1 MKKVAAFL
9 LSAAL
14 LFSFAGCSESAP
26 IEVSRP
32 DWATDPTPTPT
43 ASSNEPVKIGD
54 TFSVAGRHV
63 GSWDDGDGPPEPGK
77 LEVTVLGYKVYDHYS
92 DTGIPKEEF
101 SCGEKF
107 DIEET
112 PLVMVEMKIKK
123 VSGVKKDTGRES
135 RELITKFQLF
145 SKEQL
150 QWGEEHEEEQE
161 INPVI
166 GEICDYFSGHG
177 DWEADYKGYD
187 YYWLDVGEEKTYQLG
202 FFLRD
207 PNGPWGGG
215 NHLTSVDSGLMM
227 GVDTGG
233 MGHIGLYVDLE
244 T

>member
-1 MKKVAAFL
+1 MKKIVTL
-9 LSAAL
+9 IVTAAL

-32 DWATDPTPTPT
+32 DWATDPTPTPDVST
-43 ASSNEPVKIGD
+43 AEPVKIGE
-54 TFSVAGRHV
+54 TFSVAGTRV

-77 LEVTVLGYKVYDHYS
+77 LEATILGYKVYNHYS

-101 SCGEKF
+101 SCGTEF

-135 RELITKFQLF
+135 RELISCFQLF

-150 QWGEEHEEEQE
+150 QWCEEHEME
-161 INPVI
+161 PM
-166 GEICDYFSGHG
+166 GRTSGYFSGHG
-177 DWEADYKGYD
+177 DWEDNGYGR
-187 YYWLDVGEEKTYQLG
+187 YWLDVGEEKTYQLG

>member
-1 MKKVAAFL
+1 MKKIATLIVT
-9 LSAAL
+9 AAL

-32 DWATDPTPTPT
+32 DWATDPTPTPK
-43 ASSNEPVKIGD
+43 ASSNEPVKIGE
-54 TFSVAGRHV
+54 TFSVAGRRV

-101 SCGEKF
+101 SCGTEF

-135 RELITKFQLF
+135 RENITSFQLF

-150 QWGEEHEEEQE
+150 QWCEENEMQPMGEL
-161 INPVI
+161 V
-166 GEICDYFSGHG
+166 GYFSGHG
-177 DWEADYKGYD
+177 DWEADYKGYT

-202 FFLRD
+202 FFLND
-207 PNGPWGGG
+207 PNGPWGGED
-215 NHLTSVDSGLMM
+215 HLTSVDSGLMM

-233 MGHIGLYVDLE
+233 MGQIGLYVDLE

>member
-1 MKKVAAFL
+1 MKKIVAL
-9 LSAAL
+9 ILSAAL
-14 LFSFAGCSESAP
+14 LFGFAGCSESAP

-32 DWATDPTPTPT
+32 DWATDPTPTPDI
-43 ASSNEPVKIGD
+43 SSAEPVKIGE
-54 TFSVAGRHV
+54 TFSIAGTRV
-63 GSWDDGDGPPEPGK
+63 GSWDDGNGPPEPGK

-123 VSGVKKDTGRES
+123 VSGVKEDTGRES
-135 RELITKFQLF
+135 RENITSFKLF

-150 QWGEEHEEEQE
+150 QWCEENEMEPLGE
-161 INPVI
+161 VI
-166 GEICDYFSGHG
+166 GYFSGHG
-177 DWEADYKGYD
+177 DWESDYKGYT
-187 YYWLDVGEEKTYQLG
+187 YYWLDIGEEKTYQLG
-202 FFLRD
+202 FFLND
-207 PNGPWGGG
+207 PNSRWGGKDC
-215 NHLTSVDSGLMM
+215 LTSVDSGLMM

-233 MGHIGLYVDLE
+233 MGQVGLYVDLE

>member
-1 MKKVAAFL
+1 MKKIAAFL
-9 LSAAL
+9 LATVL

-32 DWATDPTPTPT
+32 DWATDPTPTPK
-43 ASSNEPVKIGD
+43 ASSNEPVKIGE
-54 TFSVAGRHV
+54 TFSVAGRRV

-101 SCGEKF
+101 SCGTEF

-135 RELITKFQLF
+135 RENITSFQLF

-161 INPVI
+161 IKPVI
-166 GEICDYFSGHG
+166 GEMCDYFSGHG
-177 DWEADYKGYD
+177 DWEADYKGYT

-207 PNGPWGGG
+207 PNGPRSGE
-215 NHLTSVDSGLMM
+215 NYLTSVDSGLML
-227 GVDTGG
+227 GFTSNSNGYVVG
-233 MGHIGLYVDLE
+233 YVDLE